1 MRIFNTIRMSHKTL
15 IDFVVKYHT
24 PRLLN
29 NVVFFPSNGNSYF
42 GRRLVVPVPVSTSAP
57 KIQSPRNFSTT
68 TAKFNEIQL
77 NTEPKKEDGK
87 FQLMFTCKKC
97 STRNS
102 KIISKQAYYKGV
114 VIVICDGCDNKHL
127 IADNLNWF
135 TDMNG
140 KKNIEDI
147 MAEKGESVQK
157 IMSSDLQYIASE
169 MVKNGD
175 NNDKTV
181 LLKDK
186 SE

>member
-1 MRIFNTIRMSHKTL
+1 MSHRTL

-42 GRRLVVPVPVSTSAP
+42 SRRLFFPAPLSSSTPKVQSPRSFSTSAP
-57 KIQSPRNFSTT
+57 KI
-68 TAKFNEIQL
+68 NEIQL
-77 NTEPKKEDGK
+77 TPKPKKTEGT

-97 STRNS
+97 NTRNT
-102 KIISKQAYYKGV
+102 KFISKLAYYKGV
-114 VIVICDGCDNKHL
+114 VIVICEGCDNKHL

-147 MAEKGESVQK
+147 MAEKGETVQK
-157 IMSSDLQYIASE
+157 IMSADLEFIAKE
-169 MVKNGD
+169 MAKGIEKNE
-175 NNDKTV
+175 DKL
-181 LLKDK
+181 LLK
-186 SE
+186 E